1 MVELVHIQTALRV
14 IIFTALLI
22 VYSVMY
28 LEPALNQYGK
38 KDKTIAQKRE
48 NITQPESP
56 VIVLCPDPPFK
67 KSYFRQFGKNK
78 TTGSERFFWIWDSS
92 SQLPMVENYNSTAMD
107 IYMNMSYQLGLD
119 WNIYLSVNQLQVGT
133 HNYVDN
139 LNTIRRIEL
148 IPIRTIFHGLCYK
161 IKLSNPLPLNPDYL
175 VFIVTSSI
183 QGVDKL
189 DKIDLMIAA
198 NDTWQGIVGNSWPY
212 NKGQ

>member
-1 MVELVHIQTALRV
+1 MVELVHVNTALRA
-14 IIFTALLI
+14 ILFATLLI

-28 LEPALNQYGK
+28 LKPALNQYAK

-56 VIVLCPDPPFK
+56 VLVLCPDPPFK

-78 TTGSERFFWIWDSS
+78 TTGAERFFWVVPPSWK
-92 SQLPMVENYNSTAMD
+92 MVENYNSTAMN

-175 VFIVTSSI
+175 IFYVTSSI